1 MELCMEK
8 MMAPTSCAMPM
19 MSRMAMCDDMLEMEC
34 LEEPEEPTDLRRSRA
49 APQKKLQVH
58 RQMFNTGSI
67 VAESKPVEIERYKKA
82 GAAFEYGER
91 HQFFDGSLSKGEI
104 NEFWISIM
112 QNIIASK
119 GNSLLKNVV
128 SNNGKGNQILN
139 ENFVYSSQS
148 NFGIVYA
155 MTFTNL
161 PFVKG
166 SLTSKTVE
174 KDLEVSS
181 TQNFLVL
188 VKKMEEKTTD
198 PLNLD
203 IIISQKFYDPNEKYT
218 YDETDYTIT
227 TVKEVSEFL
236 IGKIYESQITF
247 TNISEN

>member
-1 MELCMEK
+1 
-8 MMAPTSCAMPM
+8 
-19 MSRMAMCDDMLEMEC
+19 MLLKSSM
-34 LEEPEEPTDLRRSRA
+34 
-49 APQKKLQVH
+49 Q
-58 RQMFNTGSI
+58 I
-67 VAESKPVEIERYKKA
+67 ESSTKPVTVQRYQKA

-91 HQFFDGSLSKGEI
+91 HQFFDGNHYAGDI
-104 NEFWISIM
+104 NEFWLEIM
-112 QNIIASK
+112 QNII
-119 GNSLLKNVV
+119 L
-128 SNNGKGNQILN
+128 GKSDKILS
-139 ENFVYSSQS
+139 ENFVYSSES
-148 NFGIVYA
+148 NFGIIYA
-155 MTFTNL
+155 LAFTDL
-161 PFVKG
+161 PYNKG
-166 SLTSKTVE
+166 SLTSKSVE

>member
-1 MELCMEK
+1 MKESTLHMVLRLRGG
-8 MMAPTSCAMPM
+8 PP
-19 MSRMAMCDDMLEMEC
+19 
-34 LEEPEEPTDLRRSRA
+34 EPESNSSGYLAIAGQIA
-49 APQKKLQVH
+49 AERK
-58 RQMFNTGSI
+58 R
-67 VAESKPVEIERYKKA
+67 VEIERYKKA

-128 SNNGKGNQILN
+128 SNKGKGNQILN
-139 ENFVYSSQS
+139 ENFVYSSKS